1 MEPVLFKI
9 FTSLLR
15 DKVFNFL
22 NNNKY
27 IETSI
32 HEGLTLGLGG
42 TFEHI
47 VNMSHIIND
56 TRHRQSSVTTT
67 LIELIHL
74 NWIKTVLKYHY
85 IPDGVIRLNPTNLFP
100 IPDWIPKFN
109 SPSVEFD
116 LSSLMYSKICKI
128 VKRMKVSGLPCL
140 FD

>member
-32 HEGLTLGLGG
+32 QEGLTLGLGG

-56 TRHRQSSVTTT
+56 TRHRQSSVTIT
-67 LIELIHL
+67 LIDMQNSFNEVHL
-74 NWIKTVLKYHY
+74 N
-85 IPDGVIRLNPTNLFP
+85 
-100 IPDWIPKFN
+100 
-109 SPSVEFD
+109 
-116 LSSLMYSKICKI
+116 
-128 VKRMKVSGLPCL
+128 
-140 FD
+140 